1 MGLRREARE
10 RAVQFLFQYDINPG
24 DEEELAQNLNQFWHT
39 HRLSESGY
47 EKGNATWG
55 KMVELPDP
63 TTRDASIRVFAEDL
77 IRGVLEKK
85 DELDVKLQKYLRNWD
100 LTRMAVVD
108 RNVLRMAIYELYYR
122 EDIPPV
128 VSLNE
133 AIEIAKRFSTKES
146 GKFVNGLLD
155 RIRQD
160 ILRPAR
166 TPLKNDSST

>member
-10 RAVQFLFQYDINPG
+10 RAVQFLFQFDINPG
-24 DEEELAQNLNQFWHT
+24 DEDELAQNLNQFWHT

-47 EKGNATWG
+47 EKGKATWG

-77 IRGVLEKK
+77 IRGVLEKRE
-85 DELDVKLQKYLRNWD
+85 ELDLKLQKYLRNWD
-100 LTRMAVVD
+100 LKRMAVVD

-133 AIEIAKRFSTKES
+133 AIEIAKRFSTRES

-160 ILRPAR
+160 ILRPSR
-166 TPLKNDSST
+166 TPLKNDTPS

>member
-85 DELDVKLQKYLRNWD
+85 DELDIKLQKYLRNWD

-108 RNVLRMAIYELYYR
+108 RNVLRMAIFELYYR

-166 TPLKNDSST
+166 TPLKDDSST

>member
-10 RAVQFLFQYDINPG
+10 RAVQFLFQYDLNPG
-24 DEEELAQNLNQFWHT
+24 DEPDLAQQLNLFWDT

-47 EKGNATWG
+47 EKGKATWG
-55 KMVELPDP
+55 KKVELPAP
-63 TTRDASIRVFAEDL
+63 TTRDASVRVFAEDL

-85 DELDVKLQKYLRNWD
+85 DDLDLKLQKYLRNWD
-100 LTRMAVVD
+100 MARMAVVD

-122 EDIPPV
+122 EDIPPI

-133 AIEIAKRFSTKES
+133 AIEIAKRFSTRES

-166 TPLKNDSST
+166 TPLKSDNPS

>member
-1 MGLRREARE
+1 M
-10 RAVQFLFQYDINPG
+10 
-24 DEEELAQNLNQFWHT
+24 
-39 HRLSESGY
+39 
-47 EKGNATWG
+47 
-55 KMVELPDP
+55 ELPGP
-63 TTRDASIRVFAEDL
+63 TTRDASVRVFAEDL

-85 DELDVKLQKYLRNWD
+85 DELDLRLQKYLRNWD
-100 LTRMAVVD
+100 MARMAVVD

-128 VSLNE
+128 VSINE
-133 AIEIAKRFSTKES
+133 AIEIAKRFSTSES

-166 TPLKNDSST
+166 TPLNNDNPT

>member
-24 DEEELAQNLNQFWHT
+24 DEQDLAQNLNQFWHT

-55 KMVELPDP
+55 KQVELPDP
-63 TTRDASIRVFAEDL
+63 TTRDASVRVFAEDL

-85 DELDVKLQKYLRNWD
+85 GELDIKLQKYLRNWD
-100 LTRMAVVD
+100 LARMAVVD

-133 AIEIAKRFSTKES
+133 AIEIAKRFSTRES

-160 ILRPAR
+160 ILRPSR
-166 TPLKNDSST
+166 TPLKNDSPS